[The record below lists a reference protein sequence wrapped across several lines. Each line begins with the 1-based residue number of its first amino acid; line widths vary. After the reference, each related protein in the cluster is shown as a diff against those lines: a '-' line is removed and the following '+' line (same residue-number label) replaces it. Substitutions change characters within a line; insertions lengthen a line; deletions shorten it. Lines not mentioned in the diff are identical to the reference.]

1 MVAIKACSPKNSVQY
16 EGSQEMLV
24 LLSIKTGIKKK
35 TAKSAYQHT
44 PNNHLLTSYYCLFNT
59 YKHQNYLW
67 TICYPGIPLGRA
79 PASSFYAKL
88 TVS

>member
-1 MVAIKACSPKNSVQY
+1 MVAIKACSTCVSETKNSVQY
-16 EGSQEMLV
+16 EGSQEM
-24 LLSIKTGIKKK
+24 KTGIKKK

-79 PASSFYAKL
+79 PAFSFYAKL